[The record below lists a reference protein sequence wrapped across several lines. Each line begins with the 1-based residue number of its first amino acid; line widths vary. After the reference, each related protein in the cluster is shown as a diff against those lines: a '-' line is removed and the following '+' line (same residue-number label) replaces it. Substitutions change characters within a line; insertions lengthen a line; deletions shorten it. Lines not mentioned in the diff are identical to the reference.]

1 MPAIVAAS
9 IGLIGLSQA
18 SDVWERAWATHI
30 DTVLSPDACL
40 RLDAFEPFWVLPS
53 FFQRAPE
60 ADSRALGHYGM
71 VWQSPR
77 FYRLFE
83 ASSGR
88 LLGESPIFELV
99 DSGEPAWSPWRHGE
113 HREVSVAG
121 YVVGVTKHCTDDVA
135 RASIERHYMQK
146 AVQYRAIM
154 RMKEPERLDK

>member
-1 MPAIVAAS
+1 MQV
-9 IGLIGLSQA
+9 
-18 SDVWERAWATHI
+18 
-30 DTVLSPDACL
+30 DTIPSPDKCL

-121 YVVGVTKHCTDDVA
+121 YVVGMTKHCTDDVA